1 MARILLLFVI
11 VVAVT
16 GKHHPKF
23 PKSDESDPL
32 KKAVACSSEQDQLR
46 NQFIEKSRCGEP
58 KEVFVDLKHTSSY
71 LQVVPSSVWVKRCV
85 GLCNF
90 GPPGSQC
97 IAIKTRM
104 EAIPVCIV
112 FVELIPIQRYLFVL
126 DISLTQLF
134 ICSRLRNP
142 IVRVYNL
149 KTEKETCTTYEVEVH
164 ESCGCCTTSPRD
176 CVAPRVFNPRKCSC
190 QCPNMDDRRK
200 CLSKR
205 NQNMRWNRSKCE
217 CEKRRTFWS

>member
-32 KKAVACSSEQDQLR
+32 KKAVACSNEQDQLR

-97 IAIKTRM
+97 IAIKSRM
-104 EAIPVCIV
+104 EAIP
-112 FVELIPIQRYLFVL
+112 
-126 DISLTQLF
+126 
-134 ICSRLRNP
+134 
-142 IVRVYNL
+142 VRVYNL

-164 ESCGCCTTSPRD
+164 ESCGCCTTLPRD

-200 CLSKR
+200 CPSKVGR
-205 NQNMRWNRSKCE
+205 MMDVSE
-217 CEKRRTFWS
+217 PEYEVESI

>member
-32 KKAVACSSEQDQLR
+32 KKVACSNEQDQLR

-97 IAIKTRM
+97 IAIKSRM
-104 EAIPVCIV
+104 EAIP
-112 FVELIPIQRYLFVL
+112 
-126 DISLTQLF
+126 
-134 ICSRLRNP
+134 
-142 IVRVYNL
+142 VRVYNL

-164 ESCGCCTTSPRD
+164 ESCGCCTTLPRD

-200 CLSKR
+200 CPSKR

-217 CEKRRTFWS
+217 CEKRRTFWSSKF